1 MIKTMKII
9 QIVTIEDE
17 DLIALTD
24 NGRIFTGY
32 WKQGTFYWNKEITPN
47 MDELMKLPQSVKYD
61 D

>member
-32 WKQGTFYWNKEITPN
+32 WAEGIFYWYNEITPN
-47 MDELMKLPQSVKYD
+47 MDELMKLPQPVKYD